1 MLIDYDNAMGRI
13 IAVNLAH
20 WRKDQQKRTKQSQSK
35 REYQENVQEVIETT
49 NEGTFLFY
57 CMFLLLFEMKHFL
70 SGPNILL
77 DGVLSKNSKTD
88 VISRSPEITV

>member
-20 WRKDQQKRTKQSQSK
+20 WRKEQQKRTKQSQNK

-49 NEGTFLFY
+49 NEGTL
-57 CMFLLLFEMKHFL
+57 E
-70 SGPNILL
+70 
-77 DGVLSKNSKTD
+77 T
-88 VISRSPEITV
+88 